1 MTKSIKNFAF
11 AINLR
16 MFDGTNY
23 NTQTTGSADLT
34 YEMKVFYEK
43 QLLTQAEPK
52 LIHDQFALKK
62 NIPAG
67 GGKTIE
73 FRKYSPLAK
82 ALTPLVEGVTPD
94 GNNLKVG
101 HIESTVRQYGD
112 YITLSDILK
121 LTAID
126 NNLVQATKLLAGQAG
141 RTLDT
146 VTRDVL
152 VTGTNVIFATD
163 VVNQS
168 PGATGAR
175 HLLTAAHKFTPDLA
189 FKAAT
194 TLKSMNAE
202 TVDNNSYVAI
212 LHPFVAYDLMR
223 SSEWMSIKEYDP
235 GDYYEGEIGKIGNV
249 RFVES
254 TEAKIWKGENLA
266 GTTRNLA
273 VNGAV
278 TAGASYITFDGGTVE
293 DDALIGR
300 KLIIDGKVYTV
311 EDNTSTKIYVEET
324 LPAIE
329 DNTVIYPGEGGK
341 EGCAVF
347 GVVVLGANAYATTAI
362 EGGGLQHIFKP
373 LGSAGA
379 ADPLDQRC
387 SVGWKAMKT
396 AEILE
401 DAYMVRIECGSSY
414 SGTAQA
420 N

>member
-1 MTKSIKNFAF
+1 MNKVISQFAF
-11 AINLR
+11 AINLKV
-16 MFDGTNY
+16 FDGTNY
-23 NTQTTGSADLT
+23 NTQTTGSADLSV
-34 YEMKVFYEK
+34 EMKEFYEQ
-43 QLLTQAEPK
+43 QLLTMTEPK
-52 LIHDQFALKK
+52 LVHDQFALKK
-62 NIPAG
+62 NIPAN
-67 GGKTIE
+67 GGKQIE

-101 HIESTVRQYGD
+101 HIESTVKQYGD
-112 YITLSDILK
+112 YITLSDVLK

-126 NNLVQATKLLAGQAG
+126 NNIVQATKLLAGQAG

-146 VTRDVL
+146 ITRDVL
-152 VTGTNVIFATD
+152 VTGTATIFAKD
-163 VVNQS
+163 VINQS

-175 HLLTAAHKFTPDLA
+175 HLLTKDHRLTPDDI
-189 FKAAT
+189 FRGVT
-194 TLKSMNAE
+194 ELKSKNAE
-202 TVDNNSYVAI
+202 KIGDSFVAI
-212 LHPFVAYDLMR
+212 INPYVAYDLMR
-223 SSEWMSIKEYDP
+223 DPEWMNIKEYDP
-235 GDYYEGEIGKIGNV
+235 GNYYNGEIGKIGGV

-254 TEAKIWKGENLA
+254 TEAKIFRGDDLA
-266 GTTRNLA
+266 SNSRNLA

-278 TAGASYITFDGGTVE
+278 SAAASYITFDGGTVAE
-293 DDALIGR
+293 DALIGR

-311 EDNTSTKIYVEET
+311 TDNDTSKIYVRET
-324 LPAIE
+324 LPAID

-341 EGCAVF
+341 AGCATF
-347 GVVVLGANAYATTAI
+347 GTMLLAENAYATTSI

-379 ADPLDQRC
+379 ADPLNQRC

-401 DAYMVRIECGSSY
+401 DAYMVRIESGSSY
-414 SGTAQA
+414 SDTAEA